1 MPHYHRIQFHIGPST
16 LTTPRA
22 IAHVTHDLIRA
33 LGAKGS
39 VVVLDG
45 ETYPDVTLPRVYRRP
60 SPLFG
65 LLRKHDRSS
74 IVHPMI
80 SHLPTDE
87 RCAFEHQ
94 DGTLVYSDAT
104 DTYTYG
110 FTWRTRRAVAP
121 DVVAHRLRSIIKET
135 AKRNGRTVTITVPH
149 TLAYNSHVAQFSRN
163 ARKENA

>member
-1 MPHYHRIQFHIGPST
+1 MPHYHRIQFDIGPST
-16 LTTPRA
+16 LETPRA
-22 IAHVTHDLIRA
+22 VMHVTHDLLHA

-39 VVVLDG
+39 VVIIDG
-45 ETYPDVTLPRVYRRP
+45 KTYPDITLPRVYRRP

-80 SHLPTDE
+80 SHLPQSE
-87 RCAFEHQ
+87 LHAFEHQ
-94 DGTLVYSDAT
+94 DGTLVYDDAT

-110 FTWRTRRAVAP
+110 FTWRTRRAVTP
-121 DVVAHRLRSIIKET
+121 DVVNRRLRLIIKET

-149 TLAYNSHVAQFSRN
+149 TLEYNSYVAQFTR
-163 ARKENA
+163 

>member
-1 MPHYHRIQFHIGPST
+1 MPHYHRIQFDIGPST

-22 IAHVTHDLIRA
+22 IAHVTHDLIRT

-45 ETYPDVTLPRVYRRP
+45 ETYPDVTLPRVYRRA

-74 IVHPMI
+74 IVHPMM
-80 SHLPTDE
+80 SHLPPDE
-87 RCAFEHQ
+87 RRVFEHQ
-94 DGTLVYSDAT
+94 NGTLVYDDAT
-104 DTYTYG
+104 DTYTYAM
-110 FTWRTRRAVAP
+110 TWRTRRAVAR

-135 AKRNGRTVTITVPH
+135 AKRNGRAVTITVPH
-149 TLAYNSHVAQFSRN
+149 TFEHTSHVAQFSR
-163 ARKENA
+163 